1 MRISPK
7 FIQADV
13 AISAG
18 NSGGPLLDIN
28 GNVLG
33 ISVQK
38 ITSTRSES
46 LNLFI
51 PIKDALNALN
61 VIQIR

>member
-13 AISAG
+13 AIPAG

-28 GNVLG
+28 RNVLG